1 MQIISFAGRL
11 VYSLPRIALVLLAAT
26 SFSFAQEGKS
36 GAGTMPVSSTSSAA
50 ALSTADYL
58 LRPSDILQIRV
69 FQEDDLTRE
78 VSVSQDYTISLPLVG
93 TIDVRKRSVRQAE
106 EFIRQLYDRDFLVNP
121 QVSLIV
127 LKYAERAVNVIGS
140 VNTPQAV
147 PFPPERGLNLLEAV
161 TRAGGFSRLADKTRV
176 RIIRKDDKGA
186 SVTYSIN
193 AEKLISGSSD
203 NSWTLQVD
211 DVIEVPERIF

>member
-1 MQIISFAGRL
+1 MPRAALLLL
-11 VYSLPRIALVLLAAT
+11 VFTHLAY
-26 SFSFAQEGKS
+26 AQEGKS
-36 GAGTMPVSSTSSAA
+36 GTGNMPVSNTSSTTAQ
-50 ALSTADYL
+50 STADYL
-58 LRPSDILQIRV
+58 LRPSDVLQIRV

-78 VSVSQDYTISLPLVG
+78 VSVSQDFTISLPLVG

-147 PFPPERGLNLLEAV
+147 PFPPERGLNLLEAI

-176 RIIRKDDKGA
+176 RIIRKDDKGV
-186 SVTYSIN
+186 SVTYTIN
-193 AEKLISGSSD
+193 AEKLISGTSD
-203 NSWTLQVD
+203 NSWSLQVD